1 VLATAEPPSRSR
13 DVVIDFSAPSAD
25 AGWWEVVELH
35 TLTLAHN
42 SLGTLPEAVGT
53 LQSLTLLDVSNNK
66 LTHVRVTTQPF
77 TARVTR
83 TLPPLSTPR
92 RVQTRS
98 RENHGTR
105 LSVRSERAAAW

>member
-1 VLATAEPPSRSR
+1 MPAGVLATAEPPSRSR

-66 LTHVRVTTQPF
+66 LTHVRVTT
-77 TARVTR
+77 
-83 TLPPLSTPR
+83 
-92 RVQTRS
+92 
-98 RENHGTR
+98 
-105 LSVRSERAAAW
+105 